1 MTGLSVLSLLV
12 LIAASVLTL
21 AVFRRIHVPPLLGY
35 VAVGALLGPAGLAV
49 IPDTGQVRLLAEFG
63 VAFLLFTL
71 GLEFSLPR
79 LRSMGW
85 DLVRLGGLQVGVTVG
100 AVVAAGWAFGLDP
113 GIALLFGGAVA
124 MSSTAV
130 VIRQLGE
137 QHELA
142 LRHGSLA
149 VSVLIFQDL
158 AVVPFL
164 VLVPILAGSAERA
177 APLQALLAALV
188 VLVVVLAVGHWLLRP
203 LMREIARARV
213 AELFTLFV
221 LLVVLA
227 AAWATHA
234 VGLSLALGAFL
245 AGLMLA
251 ETEFRHQ
258 VEVDIRPFRDLLL
271 GLFFITVGM
280 NIDPLQLGRGLP
292 LVLLLVALLVAGKAA
307 LVAFL
312 MIRLRM
318 SREVAWRT
326 GITLGQGG
334 EFGIA
339 ILTLMMQKQL
349 AEPEAVQPLVVA
361 IVLSMAISALL
372 MRRSAAIAGW
382 LAGTPPPAPAAV
394 SEAEAVRAVADRE
407 HVVLCGFGRVGQN
420 LARILEDESV
430 EYIAID
436 KDPERVR
443 LAREAGDP
451 VIWGDGSNRHTLEL
465 AGLARA
471 SMVVITLPSL
481 RETLRIL
488 ATLRESGVEAPILVR
503 ARDDSSLELLQDAGA
518 SEVVPETLESSLML
532 ASHMLVLLKVPVRRV
547 VRKVQEI
554 RDSRYRLLRTIFR
567 KGGEPHGS
575 TDRAELAELQT
586 VALPRDAAAVGRQ
599 LRDLA
604 LEQAGVLVTAIR
616 RDGIVGRHPLPETVL
631 KEQDVLVLFGRPE
644 DLEHALELLMSR
656 G

>member
-1 MTGLSVLSLLV
+1 MTGLPVLSLLV

-21 AVFRRIHVPPLLGY
+21 AVFRRLHMPPLLGY
-35 VAVGALLGPAGLAV
+35 VAVGAFLGPAGLAV
-49 IPDTGQVRLLAEFG
+49 VPDTGQVRLLAEFG

-85 DLVRLGGLQVGVTVG
+85 DLVRVGGLQVGLTT
-100 AVVAAGWAFGLDP
+100 AVIVLAGWAFGLDP
-113 GIALLFGGAVA
+113 KLALLFGGAMA

-142 LRHGSLA
+142 MRHGSLA

-164 VLVPILAGSAERA
+164 ALVPILGGTGSSV
-177 APLQALLAALV
+177 APLRALLGAVV
-188 VLVVVLAVGHWLLRP
+188 VLVIVLAVGHWLLRP
-203 LMREIARARV
+203 LMREIARARI

-221 LLVVLA
+221 LLVVLT

-280 NIDPLQLGRGLP
+280 YLDPLLMGHSLP
-292 LVLLLVALLVAGKAA
+292 IIFLLVCVLIAGKGA
-307 LVAFL
+307 LVAYL
-312 MIRLRM
+312 VMRLGM
-318 SREVAWRT
+318 SREIAWRT

-339 ILTLMMQKQL
+339 ILTLMVQKDL
-349 AEPEAVQPLVVA
+349 AEPETIQPLLVA
-361 IVLSMAISALL
+361 IVLSMAISAL
-372 MRRSAAIAGW
+372 MIRRSGLIAGW
-382 LAGTPPPAPAAV
+382 LSGSGSTTSTVPERSDEV
-394 SEAEAVRAVADRE
+394 VRGLAERE

-420 LARILEDESV
+420 LARILEEETL

-436 KDPERVR
+436 TDPERVR

-451 VIWGDGSNRHTLEL
+451 VIWGDASNAHTLSM

-471 SMVVITLPSL
+471 SMIVITVPSL

-488 ATLRESGVEAPILVR
+488 ATLREAAVEAPILVR
-503 ARDDSSLELLQDAGA
+503 ARDDSSLELLQDSGA
-518 SEVVPETLESSLML
+518 TEVVPETLEASLML
-532 ASHMLVLLKVPVRRV
+532 ASHMLVLLKIPVRRV
-547 VRKVQEI
+547 MRRVQEI
-554 RDSRYRLLRTIFR
+554 RTSRYRLLRTIFR
-567 KGGEPHGS
+567 KGGEVQTPE
-575 TDRAELAELQT
+575 RAELAELQT
-586 VALPRDAAAVGRQ
+586 VTLAPDSDSVGRT
-599 LRDLA
+599 LAELDL
-604 LEQAGVLVTAIR
+604 EKSGVLVTAIR
-616 RDGIVGRHPLPETVL
+616 RDGIVGRNPLPETVL
-631 KEQDVLVLFGRPE
+631 KEHDVLVLFGTPE
-644 DLEHALELLMSR
+644 DLGHALELLVPSH
-656 G
+656 

>member
-21 AVFRRIHVPPLLGY
+21 AIFRRAHMPPLLGY
-35 VAVGALLGPAGLAV
+35 VAVGAFLGPAGLAV

-71 GLEFSLPR
+71 GLEFSLRR

-85 DLVRLGGLQVGVTVG
+85 DLLRLGGLQVGLTTAAVALVG
-100 AVVAAGWAFGLDP
+100 WIIGLDP
-113 GIALLFGGAVA
+113 ALALLFGGAIA

-164 VLVPILAGSAERA
+164 ALVPILAGSGTSA
-177 APLQALLAALV
+177 APLQALFAALIVLMLVLAA
-188 VLVVVLAVGHWLLRP
+188 GHWLLRP
-203 LMREIARARV
+203 LMREIARARM
-213 AELFTLFV
+213 AEMFTLFV
-221 LLVVLA
+221 LLVVMT

-280 NIDPLQLGRGLP
+280 YLDPLSLWRWLP
-292 LVLLLVALLVAGKAA
+292 MILLLVALLVLGKAA
-307 LVAFL
+307 LVAWL
-312 MIRLRM
+312 GIRLGLP
-318 SREVAWRT
+318 REVAWRT
-326 GITLGQGG
+326 GIAIGQGG

-339 ILTLMMQKQL
+339 ILTLVVQRGL
-349 AEPEAVQPLVVA
+349 ATPETVQPLLVA
-361 IVLSMAISALL
+361 IVLSMAVSAVLI
-372 MRRSAAIAGW
+372 RRSASIAARLVG
-382 LAGTPPPAPAAV
+382 APPVAPPDPAA
-394 SEAEAVRAVADRE
+394 EDAAMRAVTRRE

-420 LARILEDESV
+420 LARILEDESI
-430 EYIAID
+430 EYVAID
-436 KDPERVR
+436 KDPERAR

-451 VIWGDGSNRHTLEL
+451 VIWGDAANHYTLEM
-465 AGLARA
+465 AGLAQA
-471 SMVVITLPSL
+471 SMVVVTLPAL
-481 RETLRIL
+481 RDTLRIL
-488 ATLRESGVEAPILVR
+488 EALRETAIDTPILVR
-503 ARDDSSLELLQDAGA
+503 ARDDSSLDPLQDKGA
-518 SEVVPETLESSLML
+518 TEVVPETLESSLML
-532 ASHMLVLLKVPVRRV
+532 ASHMLVLLKLPVRQV

-554 RDSRYRLLRTIFR
+554 RDSRYRLLRTVFR
-567 KGGEPHGS
+567 KGGELAAAE
-575 TDRAELAELQT
+575 RAELSELQT
-586 VALPRDAAAVGRQ
+586 VALPADAAAVGCR
-599 LRDLA
+599 LGDLA
-604 LEQAGVLVTAIR
+604 LEESGVLVTAIR

-631 KEQDVLVLFGRPE
+631 RENDVLVLFGRPE
-644 DLEHALELLMSR
+644 DLEHALATLISTA
-656 G
+656 

>member
-1 MTGLSVLSLLV
+1 MTGLTVLSLLV

-21 AVFRRIHVPPLLGY
+21 AVFRRIHIPPLLGY
-35 VAVGALLGPAGLAV
+35 VAVGAFLGPAGLAV

-71 GLEFSLPR
+71 GLQFSLPR

-85 DLVRLGGLQVGVTVG
+85 TVLWIG
-100 AVVAAGWAFGLDP
+100 ALPVVLTTAVVVAGGMALGLDP
-113 GIALLFGGAVA
+113 RVGLVFGGALA

-130 VIRQLGE
+130 VVRQLAE

-149 VSVLIFQDL
+149 AGVQIFQDL
-158 AVVPFL
+158 AAVPFL
-164 VLVPILAGSAERA
+164 ALVPILAGSGGSV
-177 APLQALLAALV
+177 APLRALLTALA
-188 VLVVVLAVGHWLLRP
+188 VLVVVLAAGHWLLRP

-221 LLVVLA
+221 LLVVMT
-227 AAWATHA
+227 AAWATNA

-280 NIDPLQLGRGLP
+280 YLDLLLLASWLP
-292 LVLLLVALLVAGKAA
+292 LVVLLLILLIAGKAA
-307 LVAFL
+307 LVAWL
-312 MIRLRM
+312 LLRQGV
-318 SREVAWRT
+318 SREVSWRT
-326 GITLGQGG
+326 GIALGQGG
-334 EFGIA
+334 ELGIA
-339 ILTLMMQKQL
+339 ILALVVQRGL
-349 AEPEAVQPLVVA
+349 ASPEAVQPVLVA

-372 MRRSAAIAGW
+372 IRRSALIAGW
-382 LAGTPPPAPAAV
+382 LAGTPSTPSPDPFGD
-394 SEAEAVRAVADRE
+394 EDAVRAVSERE

-420 LARILEDESV
+420 LARILEEEGV
-430 EYIAID
+430 EFVAID

-443 LAREAGDP
+443 LAREAGDA
-451 VIWGDGSNRHTLEL
+451 VIWGDASNSHTLDM
-465 AGLARA
+465 AGLQRA
-471 SMVVITLPSL
+471 SMVVVTLPSL

-488 ATLRESGVEAPILVR
+488 GTLRNSAIEVPILVR
-503 ARDDSSLELLQDAGA
+503 ARDDSGLEMLQQAGA
-518 SEVVPETLESSLML
+518 TEVVPETLESSLML

-547 VRKVQEI
+547 MRKVQEI

-567 KGGEPHGS
+567 KGSELAAPE
-575 TDRAELAELQT
+575 RAELAELQT
-586 VALPRDAAAVGRQ
+586 VALPADAAAVGRR
-599 LRDLA
+599 LGELA

-616 RDGIVGRHPLPETVL
+616 REGIVGRHPLPETVL
-631 KEQDVLVLFGRPE
+631 KEHDVLVLFGRPE
-644 DLEHALELLMSR
+644 DLEHALELLTS
-656 G
+656 GG